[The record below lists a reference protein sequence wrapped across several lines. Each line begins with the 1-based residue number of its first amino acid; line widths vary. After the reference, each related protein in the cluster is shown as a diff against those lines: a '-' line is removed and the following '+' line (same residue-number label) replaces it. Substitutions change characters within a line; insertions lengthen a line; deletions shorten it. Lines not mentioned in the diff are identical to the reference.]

1 MNVLIFGAT
10 GMVGLGVMYE
20 SLKADDVAR
29 VVTVGRRPTKFKS
42 SKLEEIVAQD
52 LFDLSAIEDRL
63 SGFDAC
69 FFCLGVSSQGM
80 SEADCTRL
88 TYDLTLSTA
97 KTLVAL
103 NPGMTFTY
111 VSGGG
116 TDETETSR
124 TMWSRVK
131 GRTENAL
138 RALPFSGV
146 FLFRPGVI
154 QPLDSIQSRTRS
166 YRIFYGLL
174 RPIFPI
180 FRFLLPQ
187 YVLTTAVVGKAMLAA
202 ARIGNG
208 RTVLESR
215 DINRLAQ
222 S

>member
-29 VVTVGRRPTKFKS
+29 VVTVGRRATEFKS
-42 SKLEEIVAQD
+42 PKLEEIVVKD
-52 LFDLSAIEDRL
+52 LFDLSAIKDRL

-80 SEADCTRL
+80 SEADYTRL

-97 KTLVAL
+97 RMLVAL

-111 VSGGG
+111 VSGSG
-116 TDETETSR
+116 TDGTERSR
-124 TMWSRVK
+124 TMWSRIK

-138 RALPFSGV
+138 RALPFAGV

-154 QPLDSIQSRTRS
+154 QPLDRIQSQTRS
-166 YRIFYGLL
+166 YRILYGLL
-174 RPIFPI
+174 KPILPI

-202 ARIGNG
+202 ARIGSG
-208 RTVLESR
+208 RTVLETR
-215 DINRLAQ
+215 DIDMLAK